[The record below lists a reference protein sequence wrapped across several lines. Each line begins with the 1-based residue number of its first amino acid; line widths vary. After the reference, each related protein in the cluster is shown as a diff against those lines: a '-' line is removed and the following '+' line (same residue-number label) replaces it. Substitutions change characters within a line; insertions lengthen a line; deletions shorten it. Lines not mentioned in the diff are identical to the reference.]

1 MGDAGSSI
9 CRVPGCRE
17 FQYSRGLCRYHY
29 DRFSRGR
36 GHVDLTHFALPAK
49 NHGGRVMSPTPWN
62 PWAGRV
68 PCPSCGSADWTMPL
82 DSTRYPEWRCVQG
95 RFGGCALTFLPAA

>member
-9 CRVPGCRE
+9 CRVPGCKDRR
-17 FQYSRGLCRYHY
+17 YARGLCHYHY
-29 DRFSRGR
+29 DRHRFDRGK
-36 GHVDLTHFALPAK
+36 VDLSPFALPTRAR
-49 NHGGRVMSPTPWN
+49 GGRAMSATPWN
-62 PWAGRV
+62 TWSGRI
-68 PCPSCGSADWTMPL
+68 PCPQCGSADWTMPL